1 MCPFCTT
8 TAVLT
13 AASAA
18 TATTAIATLS
28 IDLIRQ
34 VVAAAKSL
42 MERFRRHQSNPT
54 RGVSNG

>member
-8 TAVLT
+8 TSVLT

-28 IDLIRQ
+28 FDLIRH
-34 VVAAAKSL
+34 VVAALKSL
-42 MERFRRHQSNPT
+42 KELFRRHESSPT
-54 RGVSNG
+54 EGV

>member
-8 TAVLT
+8 TAVLA

-28 IDLIRQ
+28 FDLVRQ
-34 VVAAAKSL
+34 LVAAAKSL
-42 MERFRRHQSNPT
+42 KELFRRHQSNPT
-54 RGVSNG
+54 RGV